1 MWRSWQKRKQ
11 RKSRRFARGGSR
23 LPFPPAAGCSAGP
36 ESALPPPPR
45 QGGRILPCAHRRGR
59 PRSRRLF
66 SSRCLLG
73 GGGGGDRG
81 AEHTQWSTRKLFSGP
96 MWVPHTPP
104 LAGLSLYLFLQSTAA
119 GSVCAATRRLCYAR
133 QQLNALPRAVT
144 ALSSRSRLR
153 RCPRTHSCTPQP
165 APPLRPGPARPAGQR
180 GRVAG
185 ARTRWSPGPRRKG
198 RPGGPQRPQKP
209 PLAVGRFWVP
219 STRGHQKPS
228 ESHSAHANEKLRRHL
243 KYQIREHAPPVPPQ
257 SSPNPNY
264 PQTFG
269 CAHQHACFSGSYPP
283 SSLPSFAL
291 PTSPDLV
298 SR

>member
-1 MWRSWQKRKQ
+1 MEKLAKEETAEKSPLRQ
-11 RKSRRFARGGSR
+11 RRLWALVPARGWVQRRPGKRS
-23 LPFPPAAGCSAGP
+23 PASPAAGRAHSSLRA
-36 ESALPPPPR
+36 PP
-45 QGGRILPCAHRRGR
+45 GR
-59 PRSRRLF
+59 PRSQRLF
-66 SSRCLLG
+66 SSRYLLG
-73 GGGGGDRG
+73 GGGGGDWG

-96 MWVPHTPP
+96 VWAPHTPLLP
-104 LAGLSLYLFLQSTAA
+104 GLSLYLFLQSTAA
-119 GSVCAATRRLCYAR
+119 GRVCAATRRLCCAR
-133 QQLNALPRAVT
+133 QLLNALPRAVT
-144 ALSSRSRLR
+144 AFSSRSRLR

-165 APPLRPGPARPAGQR
+165 APPLRPGPERPAGQR
-180 GRVAG
+180 GRITG

-228 ESHSAHANEKLRRHL
+228 ESLSAHANEKLRRHF
-243 KYQIREHAPPVPPQ
+243 KYQISEQAPPVPPQ

-264 PQTFG
+264 PRTSG